1 MNRAERFILH
11 SAEAIR
17 GGTMANHRVGLS
29 LTPALRIDCNFWLSE
44 DGWNG
49 SCERPSVTVQA
60 GSFERVKSEM
70 EMALGA
76 YMESLLPDAQP
87 MRTEQAA

>member
-1 MNRAERFILH
+1 MNRAKRFILH
-11 SAEAIR
+11 SAEAVQR
-17 GGTMANHRVGLS
+17 GTMAKHRVALS
-29 LTPALRIDCNFWLSE
+29 VTPSLRIECKFWLSE

-49 SCERPSVTVQA
+49 SCELPSLTVQA

-76 YMESLLPDAQP
+76 YMESILPDAQP

>member
-1 MNRAERFILH
+1 MNRAKRFILH
-11 SAEAIR
+11 SAEAVQR
-17 GGTMANHRVGLS
+17 GTMAKHRVALS
-29 LTPALRIDCNFWLSE
+29 VTPSLRIECKFWLSE

-49 SCERPSVTVQA
+49 SCERPSITVQA

-76 YMESLLPDAQP
+76 YMESLLSDAQP
-87 MRTEQAA
+87 MKTELAA

>member
-1 MNRAERFILH
+1 MNRAKRFILH
-11 SAEAIR
+11 SAEAVQR
-17 GGTMANHRVGLS
+17 GTMAKHRVGLS
-29 LTPALRIDCNFWLSE
+29 VTPSLRIECKFWLSE
-44 DGWNG
+44 DGWIG

-76 YMESLLPDAQP
+76 YMESLLSDAQP
-87 MRTEQAA
+87 MKTELAA

>member
-1 MNRAERFILH
+1 MNRAERLILH
-11 SAEAIR
+11 SPEAVQR
-17 GGTMANHRVGLS
+17 KTMPNHHVGLS
-29 LTPALRIDCNFWLSE
+29 VTPLFQIECKFWLSE

-49 SCERPSVTVQA
+49 SSERPYVTVQA

-76 YMESLLPDAQP
+76 YMESLLRDAQP